1 MVSNFRKKSYNGNRN
16 QKKQVDVSVN
26 SSPRISILAFFI
38 FATAGIILGKLYFLQ
53 VVSYTSYRALADEQ
67 HSLFKKLIPKRGEI
81 YLRDRNGLYPVALN
95 RDIKMAYAVPKEIEN
110 AGDATD
116 KVSRILGLDYGET
129 YQKLNQPEDMY
140 EVLKHKLSDEEAEN
154 IKNAKIKG
162 IYLIDETFRYYPAGE
177 LASHVL
183 GFVGWRDNE
192 FGGRYGLEKY
202 LDDKLRG
209 HEGNIFTTKDNAGR
223 HITLGEK
230 EIDYAKDGDS
240 LVLTIDHIIQYETEK
255 VLKSA
260 IDKFEAEKGTMIV
273 MEAGT
278 GKILA
283 LASFPNFNLNDFGTI
298 EDMGAFRNLAVSDAY
313 EPGSV
318 FKTFTL
324 ASAIDAGKISPDTT
338 YVDTGQVT
346 EAGYTMKNS
355 DLKSNGKQ
363 TMTQVLEKSLN
374 TGVIFAEKLLGNRNF
389 SDYVERFG
397 FGPSTGIDM
406 FGEASGNIN
415 NLKKTKS
422 DIQFF
427 TASFGQG
434 ITVTPIQLIT
444 AYNSIASG
452 GILYK
457 PQIIDKI
464 IHSDGSEEEIQPQEV
479 RRAIS
484 TETAYTVGKML
495 ESVVVNGHGK
505 RAGVPGYRVGGKTG
519 TAQVASISKKGYEEG
534 KSIGS
539 FAGFA
544 PVDNPKYTIL
554 IRMDDPKTVEWA
566 ESSAAPAWGE
576 LMKFLLDYGRVE
588 PTEVY
593 TQKDVDVWNATHTLK
608 ADFMKKEE
616 ERKEEEKKNEEKNN
630 DKKN

>member
-1 MVSNFRKKSYNGNRN
+1 MPRAIKNGKNNRGRESKDTDC
-16 QKKQVDVSVN
+16 QN

-38 FATAGIILGKLYFLQ
+38 FAVTVTILGKLYFLQ
-53 VVSYTSYRALADEQ
+53 VVSYSSYRALADEQ
-67 HSLFKKLIPKRGEI
+67 HSLFKKLVPKRGEI
-81 YLRDRNGLYPVALN
+81 YLRDKNSLYPVALN

-110 AGDATD
+110 SGEATD
-116 KVSRILGLDYGET
+116 KISRILGLDYGET

-154 IKNAKIKG
+154 IKNTKIKG
-162 IYLIDETFRYYPAGE
+162 IYLTDETFRYYPAGE

-183 GFVGWRDNE
+183 GFVGWKDNE

-202 LDDKLRG
+202 LDSELRG
-209 HEGNIFTTKDNAGR
+209 REGNIFTTKDNSGR

-240 LVLTIDHIIQYETEK
+240 LVLTIDHIVQYETEK
-255 VLKSA
+255 ILKSA
-260 IDKFEAEKGTMIV
+260 VSKFEAQRGTMIV

-283 LASFPNFNLNDFGTI
+283 LASYPSFNPNDFGTVDNM
-298 EDMGAFRNLAVSDAY
+298 EAFRNLAVSDAY

-324 ASAIDAGKISPDTT
+324 ASAIDAGKINPDTT
-338 YVDTGQVT
+338 YVDTGTVT
-346 EAGYTMKNS
+346 EAGYSIKNS
-355 DLKSNGKQ
+355 DLKANGTQ
-363 TMTQVLEKSLN
+363 TMTNVLEKSLN
-374 TGVIFAEKLLGNRNF
+374 TGVIFAEKALGNKNF
-389 SDYVERFG
+389 ADYMERFG
-397 FGPSTGIDM
+397 FGTPTGVDM
-406 FGEASGNIN
+406 FGEATGNIN
-415 NLKKTKS
+415 NLKNLKS
-422 DIQFF
+422 NIQFF
-427 TASFGQG
+427 TAAFGQG
-434 ITVTPIQLIT
+434 ITVTPIQLIA

-452 GILYK
+452 GVLYK

-464 IHSDGSEEEIQPQEV
+464 IHPDGSEEDVQPQEV

-519 TAQVASISKKGYEEG
+519 TAQVASSSSKGYEDG

-539 FAGFA
+539 FAGYA

-566 ESSAAPAWGE
+566 ESSAAPAFGE
-576 LMKFLLDYGRVE
+576 LMKFLLDYGGIE
-588 PTEVY
+588 PTENY
-593 TQKDVDVWNATHTLK
+593 TQKDIDVWNATHTLK
-608 ADFMKKEE
+608 ADFAKKEE
-616 ERKEEEKKNEEKNN
+616 ARKEEEKKNEEKNK
-630 DKKN
+630 DKNN